1 VHLIAELIE
10 NATVFSGPLTRVA
23 VHGAPVSN
31 GYQIT
36 VTDRGVGLGAAEL
49 LGQRASLRGEG
60 SDDLG
65 LSGMLGFRV
74 VARLAQR
81 FDVGIE
87 LASEQGRGT
96 VVTVTLPAALFVA
109 DDEAD
114 DLSPSAPAE
123 ALAAPAVPVEAFA
136 PPALPV
142 EAWAAAA
149 VDSPLEPALPEAM
162 AEIPAVLVEPLPT
175 RRPLKSLPI
184 FSPITEPASASA
196 LEPVAE
202 LVEPVPELVG
212 RAPELVGPAPELV
225 EAVADPVQAPVVE
238 PAAQPSPPPPPARTL
253 GVPRQYVPA
262 DWTVAEPSWEDA
274 LPPTLAGPVSPKV
287 APAPAP
293 APVAAAAFQVPPP
306 GYPPAPAAFP
316 VGSGAG
322 PVGAASP
329 LEDSWPVDVPEFTA
343 VPAVPALPAAEAPA
357 PALTSAGLVRRVP
370 LANLAPQ
377 MTGVPVAPVLPA
389 DSVAMPAPERA
400 RSLLSTYRDGL
411 TLGRAEPPVSATEP
425 AAADSANPGAPA

>member
-1 VHLIAELIE
+1 MPVGDVLRGAVAEIEDFQRVDVTLDGEADLNGRAVVDVVHLIAELIE

-109 DDEAD
+109 DDEAA

-149 VDSPLEPALPEAM
+149 VDSPLDAWPLEPAALDPW
-162 AEIPAVLVEPLPT
+162 PL
-175 RRPLKSLPI
+175 
-184 FSPITEPASASA
+184 E
-196 LEPVAE
+196 
-202 LVEPVPELVG
+202 
-212 RAPELVGPAPELV
+212 PELV

-306 GYPPAPAAFP
+306 AYPPAPAAFP

-343 VPAVPALPAAEAPA
+343 VPAVPAVPAAEAPA